1 MKVERLER
9 LERVPL
15 AIDSR
20 RLYRADA
27 LISVAGRVTSPA
39 PIEFSLE
46 LSPFG
51 GHEVSVTFLDR
62 LDYPMIPAMNIL
74 KHYITTLDR
83 DGGLP

>member
-1 MKVERLER
+1 MKVERLDR

-15 AIDSR
+15 AIDYR

-27 LISVAGRVTSPA
+27 LISVAGSTTSPA

-62 LDYPMIPAMNIL
+62 IDYPVIPAANLL
-74 KHYITTLDR
+74 KSYITALDR
-83 DGGLP
+83 EGGLP